1 MDYDRIYAYRFR
13 GVDPRS
19 KLAVWSVISRW
30 LARKLGNPAIVL
42 DPAAGACEFI
52 NTVPA
57 RERWAVDMGAQVR
70 TLAADGV
77 KALVGRNGD
86 VGLPRTH
93 FEGVFVS
100 NFLEHLP
107 DAEACAKFLEEMNE
121 VLVPGGRIVIM
132 GPNFRC
138 CPREY
143 FDFADHALI
152 LTERSAAEQLFAA
165 GFDIVEVHARFLPLT
180 FRGKIPFRN
189 WVVSTYLSMPF
200 VWPFFGKQFLLVA
213 EKPRVSPAPIERLS

>member
-1 MDYDRIYAYRFR
+1 MDFARIYAYRFQ

-30 LARKLGNPAIVL
+30 IARKLGNPAIVL

-57 RERWAVDMGAQVR
+57 RERWAVDMGDQVR
-70 TLAADGV
+70 KLAASDVRAFVGHNDDV
-77 KALVGRNGD
+77 DLPKA
-86 VGLPRTH
+86 H

-107 DAEACAKFLEEMNE
+107 DAEACAQFLERMHAL
-121 VLVPGGRIVIM
+121 LVPGGRIVVM

-143 FDFADHALI
+143 FDFADHTLI

-165 GFDIVEVHARFLPLT
+165 GFEILEVHARFLPLT
-180 FRGKIPFRN
+180 FRGKVPFRN
-189 WVVSTYLSMPF
+189 WVVSTYLAMPF
-200 VWPFFGKQFLLVA
+200 AWWIFGKQFLLVA
-213 EKPRVSPAPIERLS
+213 QKPRVSSGPIERIS